1 MSYTIF
7 IQPKSNDAE
16 IKKTIVNYYSTYKSN
31 HEDSGIDLVIP
42 YDIKNINTTQIKI
55 DHCIAYALW
64 NNEKKKFVA
73 SYLYPRS
80 STSKTNFRL
89 ANLTGIID
97 KGYRG
102 NVFAKVDI
110 HNVFPSERNIISKGT
125 RLFQICAP
133 DLEPI
138 EKIELV
144 THFSK
149 TKRGENGFG
158 STGK

>member
-1 MSYTIF
+1 MKYTLF
-7 IQPKSNDAE
+7 IQPKSSD
-16 IKKTIVNYYSTYKSN
+16 KKIVETVSEYYSRYILN
-31 HEDSGIDLVIP
+31 QEDSGVDLIIP
-42 YDIKNINTTQIKI
+42 YDIEPNQSQLKI
-55 DHCIAYALW
+55 DHCIAYALF
-64 NNEKKKFVA
+64 NHDKKKYVA

-102 NVFAKVDI
+102 NIYAKVDI
-110 HNVFPSERNIISKGT
+110 VRVFPNHNNFIEQGT

-138 EKIELV
+138 SNIKVV
-144 THFSK
+144 TSLPSM
-149 TKRGENGFG
+149 TRGENGFG